1 MTRPTRVIS
10 IYEGFFAGGARILHT
25 DVVAGLHG
33 PTQAHS
39 VLAIASRA
47 RRENTMQHME
57 DDPRYRQLRHAGVE
71 VVTLG
76 RTADA
81 HALDVVDFT
90 TAELT
95 LAAETLR
102 DADLVLTLKEQ
113 PLALLDALRAHG
125 LMPDVPVAT
134 CLHRSDPMHSGS
146 ALGRLSAAT
155 SDGRVSATISC
166 AESTDHAYAQAGVRA
181 AQRYVIRNGI
191 DTERFAPAADAERRR
206 IRAELGIPSSAAVV
220 VFAARFDA
228 MKDPGLFFRT
238 AAVHAA
244 QHPGTHFVLCGAGM
258 TWDNAAFRALAAESG
273 VREATHVHALGIRQ
287 DMPSIYQIAD
297 IVALTSA
304 FGEASPLCLIEGAA
318 CGATP
323 VTTRVGDSAAVV
335 DGFGVIAPAEPA
347 AMAEA
352 WRGVLLRRRTW
363 RARALAARP
372 HLDRQRMLDD
382 YRVVT
387 ETLLGRAEAAA

>member
-10 IYEGFFAGGARILHT
+10 LYEGFFAGGARILHT

-33 PTQAHS
+33 AEQTHS

-47 RRENTMQHME
+47 RRENTLQRME
-57 DDPRYRQLRHAGVE
+57 DDPRYQQLLRAGVD

-76 RTADA
+76 RTTEGHTSDA
-81 HALDVVDFT
+81 VGFT
-90 TAELT
+90 SAELAV
-95 LAAETLR
+95 AAQAVR
-102 DADLVLTLKEQ
+102 DVDLVLTLKEQ
-113 PLALLDALRAHG
+113 PLALLDALHAHG

-146 ALGRLSAAT
+146 ALGRLGAAT
-155 SDGRVSATISC
+155 SAGRVTATISC

-181 AQRYVIRNGI
+181 AERYVIRNGI
-191 DTERFAPAADAERRR
+191 DTDRFAPAGNTHRRR
-206 IRAELGIPSSAAVV
+206 TRAALGIPAAAPVV

-228 MKDPGLFFRT
+228 MKDPGLFLR
-238 AAVHAA
+238 AVAVHAER
-244 QHPGTHFVLCGAGM
+244 HPGTHYLLCGAGM
-258 TWDNAAFRALAAESG
+258 AWDNPALRALAAESG
-273 VREATHVHALGIRQ
+273 VPSGAPIHALGIRQ

-323 VTTRVGDSAAVV
+323 VTTRVGDSASVV
-335 DGFGVIAPAEPA
+335 EGFGVVVQADASAIADAWAEVLRDRR
-347 AMAEA
+347 A
-352 WRGVLLRRRTW
+352 WRT
-363 RARALAARP
+363 RALAARP
-372 HLDRQRMLDD
+372 RLDRKRMLDD